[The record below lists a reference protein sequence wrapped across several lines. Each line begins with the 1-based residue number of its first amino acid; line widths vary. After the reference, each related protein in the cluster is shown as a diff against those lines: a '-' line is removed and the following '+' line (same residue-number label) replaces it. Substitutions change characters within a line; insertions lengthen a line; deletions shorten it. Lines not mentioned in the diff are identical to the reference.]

1 MNKSLKSV
9 GIIVVVLVIAAYM
22 SIFTIQQGQE
32 GLLLRLGKL
41 ETDRQTGEPKVFMP
55 GLHFK
60 MPLVS
65 QAKSFDTRLQ
75 TLDAQSS
82 LIVTQEKKDVRV
94 DYYVKWRINNL
105 ALYFTRTGG
114 YASEANARLERQVN
128 DSLRAQFGQRTIS
141 EVVSGERADI
151 MGILTSQANEK
162 AQILGIEVVDVRIK
176 SIDLPTEVSNA
187 VFERM
192 RTERQRI
199 ANQHRADGTA
209 AAEAIRAG
217 ADARVTVVLAR
228 AGRESQ
234 IMRGEGDGEAAGIY
248 SAAYGQ
254 DAEFFSFYRTMNA
267 YIDAFSGK
275 EDFLVLNPDGEF
287 FQYFNQADGT
297 AQIQQNDGNTD

>member
-9 GIIVVVLVIAAYM
+9 GIIIVVLLIAAYM
-22 SIFTIQQGQE
+22 SVFTIQQGRE

-41 ETDRQTGEPKVFMP
+41 ETDRQTGEPKIFMP

-60 MPLVS
+60 IPFIS

-151 MGILTSQANEK
+151 MGILTSQANESS
-162 AQILGIEVVDVRIK
+162 QSLGIEVLDVRIK

-199 ANQHRADGTA
+199 ANQHRADGKS
-209 AAEAIRAG
+209 AAEAIQAA
-217 ADARVTVVLAR
+217 ADARVTVILAR
-228 AGRESQ
+228 ARRESQ
-234 IMRGEGDGEAAGIY
+234 ITRGEGDGQSAGIY
-248 SAAYGQ
+248 AAAYSQ
-254 DAEFFSFYRTMNA
+254 DPEFFSFYRTMNA
-267 YIDAFSGK
+267 YLDAFSGK
-275 EDFLVLNPDGEF
+275 EDLLVLNPDGEF
-287 FQYFNQADGT
+287 FQYFNQAS
-297 AQIQQNDGNTD
+297 GNPETQ